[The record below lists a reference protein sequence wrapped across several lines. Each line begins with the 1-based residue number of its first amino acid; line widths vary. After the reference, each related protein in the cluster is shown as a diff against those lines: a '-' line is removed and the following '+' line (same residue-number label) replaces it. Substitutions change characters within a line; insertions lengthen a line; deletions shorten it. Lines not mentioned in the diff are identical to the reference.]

1 MRLITNKHCFVITIL
16 LAASLA
22 FPYMGTSAATAPV
35 QNNNPVKVTA
45 QKGTEVKKA
54 VSKKA
59 AKKKKKIKLTISK
72 SSIILN
78 KNSTAKLKVKK
89 KNAGSRKIIW
99 KSNRKRIVKVD
110 QKGNIKALR
119 TGKAKITARVKGTR
133 VKAVCEVEVQHYKY
147 MRMRTTGYCNCRRCA
162 GRWAGHAT
170 ASGRM
175 PRAKHTIAVDP
186 RLIRLGTKVQIGD
199 IIYTAEDTGGSIKGH
214 RIDVYYSSHRK
225 ANRHGVK
232 HQIVKVIYKK

>member
-1 MRLITNKHCFVITIL
+1 MRLISNKERFMIVLL
-16 LAASLA
+16 LAVSLVL
-22 FPYMGTSAATAPV
+22 PSLGISAAQVPV
-35 QNNNPVKVTA
+35 QNNNPVKATA
-45 QKGTEVKKA
+45 PKTTVVKKA
-54 VSKKA
+54 VSKKT

-78 KNSTAKLKVKK
+78 KNSTAKLKAKK

-119 TGKAKITARVKGTR
+119 TGKAKITARVKGTK

-147 MRMRTTGYCNCRRCA
+147 MKMRTTGYCNCRRCA

-199 IIYTAEDTGGSIKGH
+199 IIYTAEDTGGAIKGH

-225 ANRHGVK
+225 ASRHGVK